1 MHPYRWTLLLLAI
14 VPLLYTIY
22 TIDINIESEAIC
34 QGLIAVGNSPSRHAP
49 IIEIGNNPSPLAHVD
64 YVNDAE
70 IYLSMQRD
78 WEIYF
83 QAMTNSVNTNEV
95 REVKVTCIIYSLF
108 GFTLEYLYSQ
118 IPALVYYSAIVYSL
132 SVNYAIKLCILLALR
147 FSRHC
152 TFRHLYANKLRL
164 FQEHLSFSL
173 PALFVRH
180 HFVAYFFSLFLI
192 LQIAQYIIAYTFI
205 SFSSISN
212 WYSYELLLTNRVST
226 IQVSAVNEP
235 YLHSIKHWYGYGC
248 PCQATLA
255 VVPSVQ
261 YGAGKIN
268 AKLSEIKRYI
278 TPYSLEL
285 QNATSVKYKYVG
297 QFVLQ
302 AAQAELRKNPEL
314 LICYMPL
321 ELLKGKISLGQAKSI
336 AKMHNVSIPSKSP
349 VAEVLEVL
357 SAHMCSSRCSQFY
370 TLFAPEKTALT
381 SSERQAKWY
390 NGLSK
395 ADKKKIIKKK
405 CNNYVRSST
414 YKIKRKKDNKSAYQK
429 SKIAVFPPKPPSKKL
444 IHKIIS
450 GFCED
455 THPSKLLES
464 GCAVCGQLTK
474 LSDLLKRSDIST
486 SLEPLIR
493 EGVSRIE

>member
-1 MHPYRWTLLLLAI
+1 MHPYQWTLLLLTI
-14 VPLLYTIY
+14 IPLLLTIY
-22 TIDINIESEAIC
+22 PIDTNIESKAIC
-34 QGLIAVGNSPSRHAP
+34 QGLIVVGNNPSRHAP
-49 IIEIGNNPSPLAHVD
+49 IIEIGNNLSLLAHVD
-64 YVNDAE
+64 YINDIE
-70 IYLSMQRD
+70 IHLTMQRD
-78 WEIYF
+78 GEIYV
-83 QAMTNSVNTNEV
+83 QAMTNSVIADEI
-95 REVKVTCIIYSLF
+95 RELKVKVTCIIHSLF
-108 GFTLEYLYSQ
+108 GFTLEYLCSQ

-152 TFRHLYANKLRL
+152 TFRHVYANKLRL

-173 PALFVRH
+173 PALFVQH
-180 HFVAYFFSLFLI
+180 QFVLHLSSFILI
-192 LQIAQYIIAYTFI
+192 SNIIQYTMAYTFI

-212 WYSYELLLTNRVST
+212 WYGYELLLTNRVSA
-226 IQVSAVNEP
+226 IQVSTINEP

-248 PCQATLA
+248 PCQATMA
-255 VVPSVQ
+255 VVPSIQ
-261 YGAGKIN
+261 YGGGKISTN
-268 AKLSEIKRYI
+268 LSEIKNYI

-285 QNATSVKYKYVG
+285 QNVTSVNYKYIG

-321 ELLKGKISLGQAKSI
+321 ELLKGKISLVQAKSI
-336 AKMHNVSIPSKSP
+336 AKMHNVTILSKSP

-357 SAHMCSSRCSQFY
+357 TAHMCSSRCSQFY
-370 TLFAPEKTALT
+370 TLFAPEKPALT

-390 NGLSK
+390 KGLSK
-395 ADKKKIIKKK
+395 ADKKRIIKKK
-405 CNNYVRSST
+405 YIKFLKGPT
-414 YKIKRKKDNKSAYQK
+414 YKIKRSKENKSTYQA
-429 SKIAVFPPKPPSKKL
+429 SKITNFPPKPPSKKL

-455 THPSKLLES
+455 TLPSKFLES

-474 LSDLLKRSDIST
+474 LSDMLK
-486 SLEPLIR
+486 
-493 EGVSRIE
+493 